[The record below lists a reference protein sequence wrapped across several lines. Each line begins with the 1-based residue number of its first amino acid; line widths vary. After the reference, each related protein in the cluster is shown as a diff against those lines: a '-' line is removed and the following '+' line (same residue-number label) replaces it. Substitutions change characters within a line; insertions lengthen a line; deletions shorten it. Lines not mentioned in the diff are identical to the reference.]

1 MHNQH
6 PIWYSNV
13 LYWCPLI
20 DPKEDVVVSVAFVV
34 VDAFVVV
41 ATVIGVMVVCD
52 VVAVVV
58 VVVVVVV
65 ECCGVDIGVGCLCC
79 APPVFV
85 WVLDVLHSQWWYLML
100 LLLAVVKFWW

>member
-65 ECCGVDIGVGCLCC
+65 ALGDDDYPAAVQCLATVVGDISL
-79 APPVFV
+79 PRI
-85 WVLDVLHSQWWYLML
+85 
-100 LLLAVVKFWW
+100 